1 MLDIKFIREN
11 LDLVKKGIQS
21 KNGDVDFAEILRLD
35 DLRLKNLTELE
46 NLRAERNKANEII
59 GSKKAKKEDA
69 SAEIASMKSI
79 SHKIHELDKKVG
91 DIDYDLRKL
100 MLFIP
105 NLADK
110 SVPIGADPKA
120 NKLIKEWGKPKKFD
134 FKPKNHLE
142 LGEKLGLD
150 MKRGAKVAGSGFY
163 SLKGGAATLERA
175 LINLMMGIHIKKGG
189 YIEISPPLTVNRDT
203 MTGTGQIP
211 KLEED
216 MYRLE
221 TEDLFLIPTA
231 EVPVTNLHRDETL
244 KEESMPVKYVA
255 YTPCFRREA
264 GSYGKDTKGLTRVH
278 QFDKVELV
286 KIVKPEDTEAEH
298 EALLKD
304 AESILQLLELPYRV
318 VLLCTGDLSFAGAKC
333 YDLEVWA
340 PGQNAWLE
348 VSSCSH
354 FTDFQARRMNIK
366 FKRKSGGKPELVHTM
381 NASGVALPRLVI
393 ALWENFQD
401 KDGNIH
407 YPKALQ
413 EYLERFGKL

>member
-11 LDLVKKGIQS
+11 LELVKKSAES
-21 KNGDVDFAEILRLD
+21 KNGKVDFNEILRLD
-35 DLRLKNLTELE
+35 DLHRKHLTELE
-46 NLRAERNKANEII
+46 QLRSERNKANDQI
-59 GSKKAKKEDA
+59 GVKKAKKEDV
-69 SAEIASMKSI
+69 SQEIASMKAI
-79 SHKIHELDKKVG
+79 SQKIHELDKIVG

-100 MLFIP
+100 LLYIP
-105 NLADK
+105 NVADK
-110 SVPIGADPKA
+110 DVPIGADPKQ
-120 NKLIKEWGKPKKFD
+120 NKVIKEWGTPKKFD

-163 SLKGGAATLERA
+163 NMTGHAARLERA
-175 LINLMMGIHIKKGG
+175 LINLMVGYHAKNGG
-189 YIEISPPLTVNRDT
+189 YIEVSPPLTVNRET
-203 MTGTGQIP
+203 MTGTGQLP

-216 MYRLE
+216 MYKLE
-221 TEDLFLIPTA
+221 QEDFFLIPTA

-244 KEESMPVKYVA
+244 KEEVLPIKYVA

-264 GSYGKDTKGLTRVH
+264 GSYGKDTKGLSRVH

-286 KIVKPEDTEAEH
+286 KIVKPEDTEKEH
-298 EALLKD
+298 EQLLKD
-304 AESILQLLELPYRV
+304 AENILQLLELPYRV

-407 YPKALQ
+407 YPKVLQ
-413 EYLERFGKL
+413 EYLEKF